1 MAVPYALFEQVRLLV
16 DDYGGQILDEDFAV
30 DVTMTVRFAA
40 DRFPGFQQA
49 VRNLSAGK
57 IEALVMET
65 NPSTIMPLTEKG
77 S

>member
-1 MAVPYALFEQVRLLV
+1 
-16 DDYGGQILDEDFAV
+16 
-30 DVTMTVRFAA
+30 MTVRFAA